1 MRHRILLHKTWGT
14 VIAAA
19 LICSM
24 TPTAGAV
31 PDNKRTGDFAAEIE
45 NFGKVN
51 DHFYRGS
58 QPVGRNYEQLA
69 ALGVKTIV
77 DLREET
83 DREERASAE
92 RAGLRYINLPMKEK
106 SYPQAGA
113 STRFLEVVNNQANWP
128 VYVHCAGGRH
138 RTGVMTA
145 VYRMSVDGWNI
156 EQAYR
161 EMKQFDFY
169 SSWGHG
175 CYKDYV
181 YDYYR
186 DLQARAQGQRSEP
199 VTSRR

>member
-1 MRHRILLHKTWGT
+1 
-14 VIAAA
+14 
-19 LICSM
+19 M

-31 PDNKRTGDFAAEIE
+31 PDNKSTSGFAAEIE

-58 QPVGRNYEQLA
+58 QPEGRNYEQLA
-69 ALGVKTIV
+69 AFGVKTIV

-92 RAGLRYINLPMKEK
+92 RAGLRYINLPMKDK

-113 STRFLEVVNNQANWP
+113 APRFLEVVNNQANWP

-169 SSWGHG
+169 TSWGHG

-186 DLQARAQGQRSEP
+186 DHQARAQGQRSEP
-199 VTSRR
+199 ATSRR